1 MQRCYYDL
9 PSKFNHDQFSKTT
22 TEMAITMGSDIG
34 VYGRDL
40 SMAFTKLDLVMPIP
54 IKDPVDDATP
64 VQMHRWKSQVREF
77 EDKTMAL
84 IGFKAKVF
92 LKVEGRSIRHRDYDT
107 DNTEKD
113 GFALLTTIEG
123 ISIGIEGRRNTAVL
137 SSSAKDQY
145 IKIRQDSMALM
156 E

>member
-1 MQRCYYDL
+1 MGPPEPPTTGATDRVKATIKPL
-9 PSKFNHDQFSKTT
+9 PH
-22 TEMAITMGSDIG
+22 
-34 VYGRDL
+34 
-40 SMAFTKLDLVMPIP
+40 
-54 IKDPVDDATP
+54 
-64 VQMHRWKSQVREF
+64 
-77 EDKTMAL
+77 
-84 IGFKAKVF
+84 VF
-92 LKVEGRSIRHRDYDT
+92 LKVEGQRTEAMKGRAIRHRDYDT